1 MKVSCIYLCFVLKMM
16 LDWCVINLKL
26 NKYVFNILKCMCIC
40 IKFIKLKILLINRIL
55 KILN

>member
-1 MKVSCIYLCFVLKMM
+1 MM

-40 IKFIKLKILLINRIL
+40 MYLIYKSKNFINK
-55 KILN
+55 